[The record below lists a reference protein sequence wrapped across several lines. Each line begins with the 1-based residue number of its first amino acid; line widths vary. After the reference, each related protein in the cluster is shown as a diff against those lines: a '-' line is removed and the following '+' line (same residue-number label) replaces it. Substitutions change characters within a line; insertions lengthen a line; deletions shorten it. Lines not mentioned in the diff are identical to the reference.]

1 MNGNKAPAG
10 SHYFCRGC
18 GNPLP
23 NDWHGQFHPAC
34 LIADKRRRTQEKRRL
49 ERVRLQQWLQ
59 RQRCPQCGAALA
71 GPSSAPAGVL
81 GDRCEELSKGEAS
94 WAMAPGSDSAR

>member
-18 GNPLP
+18 GQPLP
-23 NDWHGQFHPAC
+23 SGWHAQFHPEC
-34 LIADKRRRTQEKRRL
+34 LKADKRRRTQEKRRL
-49 ERVRLQQWLQ
+49 ERVRLQQWLH

-71 GPSSAPAGVL
+71 EMLPNALTVL
-81 GDRCEELSKGEAS
+81 ADHGEARSDPGVS
-94 WAMAPGSDSAR
+94 WAMAPSSESSH